1 MNVELDSK
9 SNISIILIKKVLQQ
23 AIDAIEKEIVAVR
36 ETPSTDVLF
45 NGTLEKISGEFIYT
59 FETQNKGL
67 RFAEEIRAKVDSKE
81 HKVNA
86 VEFKDKKVRLEFP
99 ENVGSKVKEV
109 FLEWENDFVLK
120 KMEEHLFKLQDKAEE
135 IPQLKALLQPEEH
148 FKEQEGSIDIKVDEL
163 RNDAQKEAI
172 EKSLKNNI
180 LYVWGPPGTGKTA
193 TLGYIVANLLNQ
205 NKRVL
210 FVSNTNR
217 AVDVGLL
224 SVIEALYEID
234 PGFNLQNTTRYG
246 EAALDDARLED
257 ILFEHQ
263 VKTKLD
269 SRKAD
274 AVALSNTLSNYEK
287 LQEKIDDLMRNGEEI
302 PEKLE
307 LECQLTGNKLDEYGG
322 AESVE
327 IEIDRLMNLNER
339 YELKKKQ
346 LVATTL
352 AKVCTSELFYNISY
366 DAVVVDEGSMA
377 GIPYL
382 LLMAAKSKQHLVV
395 AGDPMQLP
403 PIALT
408 DHPKSRD
415 FLEQDIFTFISKSQS
430 TEDLFSWHDFN
441 PKFTSFF
448 DVQYRM
454 KDDLAGVISSVF
466 YEGRLKSG
474 KPADGRILEDNVASV
489 ALIDTTKY
497 NPVLEQETGERG
509 FKPINEVHHRL
520 IEESVKRLIRNHSP
534 DDIGII
540 VPFRNSVYK
549 VRNHLWEKGYRD
561 IEVGTIHTFQGREK
575 SVIIFDTVM
584 SGEWQN
590 GGMRHYSVR
599 PFDEKK
605 NGLSVPRLL
614 NVAFSRSKELLVII
628 ADMQHIEKVYG
639 NKFLGRLLGSVK
651 EISI

>member
-1 MNVELDSK
+1 M
-9 SNISIILIKKVLQQ
+9 IKKVLQQ

-67 RFAEEIRAKVDSKE
+67 RFAEEIKAKIDSKE
-81 HKVNA
+81 HKVHP

-99 ENVGSKVKEV
+99 ENVGSKIQEV

-120 KMEEHLFKLQDKAEE
+120 KMEEHLYKLQDKADEV
-135 IPQLKALLQPEEH
+135 PQLKALLQPEEN
-148 FKEQEGSIDIKVDEL
+148 FKEHKDSAEIKVDDL
-163 RNDAQKEAI
+163 RNDSQRDAI

-274 AVALSNTLSNYEK
+274 AVTLSNTLSSYEK
-287 LQEKIDDLMRNGEEI
+287 LQEKIDDLMRNGEKV

-307 LECQLTGNKLDEYGG
+307 MQCQLAGNKLDEFGG

-352 AKVCTSELFYNISY
+352 AKVCTSELFYNLSY

-377 GIPYL
+377 GIPYM
-382 LLMAAKSKQHLVV
+382 LLMAAKSKKHLIV

-403 PIALT
+403 PIAIT
-408 DHPKSRD
+408 NHSKSRD
-415 FLEQDIFTFISKSQS
+415 FLEQDVFTFVSKSQS
-430 TEDLFSWHDFN
+430 TEDLFNWHDFN
-441 PKFTSFF
+441 PKFTCFF

-474 KPADGRILEDNVASV
+474 KPADGRITDGSIASV
-489 ALIDTTKY
+489 ALIDTAKY

-509 FKPINEVHHRL
+509 FKPVNEVHHRL
-520 IEESVKRLIRNHSP
+520 IEESVKRLTKNHAP

>member
-1 MNVELDSK
+1 M
-9 SNISIILIKKVLQQ
+9 IKKVLQQ

-67 RFAEEIRAKVDSKE
+67 RFAEEIRAKIDSKE
-81 HKVNA
+81 HKVNP

-99 ENVGSKVKEV
+99 ENVGSKIKEV

-224 SVIEALYEID
+224 SVMEALYEID
-234 PGFNLQNTTRYG
+234 PVFNLQNTTRYG

-307 LECQLTGNKLDEYGG
+307 LECQLAGNKLDEYGG
-322 AESVE
+322 AKSVE

-408 DHPKSRD
+408 NHPKSRD
-415 FLEQDIFTFISKSQS
+415 FLEQDIFTFVSKSQS

-628 ADMQHIEKVYG
+628 ADMQHIEKIYG

>member
-1 MNVELDSK
+1 M
-9 SNISIILIKKVLQQ
+9 IKKVIQQ

-45 NGTLEKISGEFIYT
+45 TGELEKISGEYIYS
-59 FETQNKGL
+59 FESHNRGL

-81 HKVNA
+81 FKVHI

-99 ENVGSKVKEV
+99 ENVGSRIDEV

-135 IPQLKALLQPEEH
+135 VPQLKALLEPAEH
-148 FKEQEGSIDIKVDEL
+148 FKAHQGSVQIKVDDL
-163 RNDAQKEAI
+163 RNEAQKDAI

-224 SVIEALYEID
+224 SVINALYEID
-234 PGFNLQNTTRYG
+234 PAFDLQNTTRFG
-246 EAALDDARLED
+246 EAALDDKRLED

-269 SRKAD
+269 GRKAD
-274 AVALSNTLSNYEK
+274 AVQLSNLLSNYEK
-287 LQEKIDDLMRNGEEI
+287 LQEAVDDLMRNGEEV
-302 PEKLE
+302 PEKMD
-307 LECQLTGNKLDEYGG
+307 LECQLAANKMDEYGG
-322 AESVE
+322 REAVE
-327 IEIDRLMNLNER
+327 IEIDRLLNLNER

-377 GIPYL
+377 GIPYM
-382 LLMAAKSKQHLVV
+382 LLMAGKSKQHLIV

-403 PIALT
+403 PIAIT

-415 FLEQDIFTFISKSQS
+415 FLEQDIFTYVSKSES
-430 TEDLFSWHDFN
+430 TEDLFNWHDFN
-441 PKFTSFF
+441 PNFTSFF
-448 DVQYRM
+448 DTQYRM

-474 KPADGRILEDNVASV
+474 KPADGRDLDNGESFSV
-489 ALIDTTKY
+489 ALIDSAKY
-497 NPVLEQETGERG
+497 NPVLEQESGEKG
-509 FKPINEVHHRL
+509 FKPVNEVHMRL
-520 IEESVKRLIRNHSP
+520 IEESVKRLTKNHPSE
-534 DDIGII
+534 DIGII

-549 VRNHLWEKGYRD
+549 VRNYLWEKGYREV
-561 IEVGTIHTFQGREK
+561 EVGTIHTFQGREK
-575 SVIIFDTVM
+575 PVIIFDTVM

-628 ADMQHIEKVYG
+628 ADMGHVQKVYG
-639 NKFLGRLLGSVK
+639 NKFLGRLLGSVQK
-651 EISI
+651 ISI

>member
-1 MNVELDSK
+1 M
-9 SNISIILIKKVLQQ
+9 IKKVIQQ
-23 AIDAIEKEIVAVR
+23 AIDAIEKEILAVR

-45 NGTLEKISGEFIYT
+45 TGELEKISGEYIYT
-59 FETQNKGL
+59 FESQNRGL

-81 HKVNA
+81 YKVQV
-86 VEFKDKKVRLEFP
+86 VEFKEKKVRLEFP
-99 ENVGSKVKEV
+99 ENVGSRVDEV

-135 IPQLKALLQPEEH
+135 VPQLKALLEPAGH
-148 FKEQEGSIDIKVDEL
+148 FKTYTDSVPIQVDDL
-163 RNDAQKEAI
+163 RNEAQKDAI

-234 PGFNLQNTTRYG
+234 PGYNLQNTTRFG

-263 VKTKLD
+263 VKVKLD
-269 SRKAD
+269 SRKSD
-274 AVALSNTLSNYEK
+274 AVQLSNLLSKYEK
-287 LQEKIDDLMRNGEEI
+287 LQETVDDLMRNGEEV
-302 PEKLE
+302 PEKLD
-307 LECQLTGNKLDEYGG
+307 LECQLAANKMDEHGG
-322 AESVE
+322 KEAVE
-327 IEIDRLMNLNER
+327 IEIDRLINLNER

-377 GIPYL
+377 GIPYM
-382 LLMAAKSKQHLVV
+382 LLMAGKSKKHLVV

-403 PIALT
+403 PIAIT
-408 DHPKSRD
+408 DHRESRE
-415 FLEQDIFTFISKSQS
+415 FLEQDIFTYVSRSKS
-430 TEDLFSWHDFN
+430 TEDLFNWHDFN
-441 PKFTSFF
+441 PDFTSFF
-448 DVQYRM
+448 DIQYRM

-466 YEGRLKSG
+466 YEGRLRSG
-474 KPADGRILEDNVASV
+474 KPADGRDLDIGDSASV
-489 ALIDTTKY
+489 ALIDTAKY
-497 NPVLEQETGERG
+497 NPVLEQESEEKG
-509 FKPINEVHHRL
+509 FKPINEVHMRL
-520 IEESVKRLIRNHSP
+520 IEESVKRLTKNHAP
-534 DDIGII
+534 ENIGII

-575 SVIIFDTVM
+575 PVIIFDTVM

-590 GGMRHYSVR
+590 GGVRHYSVR

-628 ADMQHIEKVYG
+628 ADMGHIQKVYG
-639 NKFLGRLLGSVK
+639 KKFLGRLLGSVK

>member
-1 MNVELDSK
+1 
-9 SNISIILIKKVLQQ
+9 
-23 AIDAIEKEIVAVR
+23 
-36 ETPSTDVLF
+36 
-45 NGTLEKISGEFIYT
+45 
-59 FETQNKGL
+59 
-67 RFAEEIRAKVDSKE
+67 
-81 HKVNA
+81 
-86 VEFKDKKVRLEFP
+86 
-99 ENVGSKVKEV
+99 
-109 FLEWENDFVLK
+109 
-120 KMEEHLFKLQDKAEE
+120 
-135 IPQLKALLQPEEH
+135 
-148 FKEQEGSIDIKVDEL
+148 
-163 RNDAQKEAI
+163 
-172 EKSLKNNI
+172 
-180 LYVWGPPGTGKTA
+180 
-193 TLGYIVANLLNQ
+193 
-205 NKRVL
+205 
-210 FVSNTNR
+210 
-217 AVDVGLL
+217 
-224 SVIEALYEID
+224 VIEALYEID
-234 PGFNLQNTTRYG
+234 PGYNLQNTTRYG
-246 EAALDDARLED
+246 EAALDDPRLED

-274 AVALSNTLSNYEK
+274 AVSLSNTLINYEK

-302 PEKLE
+302 PDKLE
-307 LECQLTGNKLDEYGG
+307 MECQLAGNKLEEYGG

-377 GIPYL
+377 GIPYM

-415 FLEQDIFTFISKSQS
+415 FLEQDIFTFVSKSQS

-441 PKFTSFF
+441 PQFTSFF

-474 KPADGRILEDNVASV
+474 KPADGRILEDSVASV
-489 ALIDTTKY
+489 ALIDTAKY

-520 IEESVKRLIRNHSP
+520 IEESVKRLTRNHSH

-549 VRNHLWEKGYRD
+549 VRNHLWEKGYGD

-628 ADMQHIEKVYG
+628 ADMQHIQKVYG

>member
-1 MNVELDSK
+1 M
-9 SNISIILIKKVLQQ
+9 IKKVIQQ

-45 NGTLEKISGEFIYT
+45 TGELEKISGEYIYS
-59 FETQNKGL
+59 FESHNRGL
-67 RFAEEIRAKVDSKE
+67 RFADEIRAKVDSKE
-81 HKVNA
+81 FKVHI

-99 ENVGSKVKEV
+99 ENVGSRIDEV

-135 IPQLKALLQPEEH
+135 VPQLKALLEPVEH
-148 FKEQEGSIDIKVDEL
+148 FKAHQDSVQIKVDDL
-163 RNDAQKEAI
+163 RNEAQKDAI

-224 SVIEALYEID
+224 SVINALYEID
-234 PGFNLQNTTRYG
+234 PAFDLQNTTRFG
-246 EAALDDARLED
+246 EAALDDKRLED

-269 SRKAD
+269 GRKAD
-274 AVALSNTLSNYEK
+274 AVQLSNLLSNYEK
-287 LQEKIDDLMRNGEEI
+287 LQEAVDDLMRNGEEV
-302 PEKLE
+302 PEKMD
-307 LECQLTGNKLDEYGG
+307 LECQLAANKMDEYGG
-322 AESVE
+322 REAVE
-327 IEIDRLMNLNER
+327 IEIDRLLNLNER

-377 GIPYL
+377 GIPYM
-382 LLMAAKSKQHLVV
+382 LLMAGKSKQHLIV

-403 PIALT
+403 PIAIT

-415 FLEQDIFTFISKSQS
+415 FLEQDIFTYVSKSES
-430 TEDLFSWHDFN
+430 TEDLFNWHDFN
-441 PKFTSFF
+441 PNFTSFF
-448 DVQYRM
+448 DTQYRM

-474 KPADGRILEDNVASV
+474 KPADGRDLDNGESSSV
-489 ALIDTTKY
+489 ALIDSAKY
-497 NPVLEQETGERG
+497 NPVLEQESGEKG
-509 FKPINEVHHRL
+509 FKPVNEVHMRL
-520 IEESVKRLIRNHSP
+520 IEESVKRLTKNHSSE
-534 DDIGII
+534 DIGII

-549 VRNHLWEKGYRD
+549 VRNHLWEKGYREV
-561 IEVGTIHTFQGREK
+561 EVGTIHTFQGREK
-575 SVIIFDTVM
+575 PVIIFDTVM

-628 ADMQHIEKVYG
+628 ADMGHVQKVYG
-639 NKFLGRLLGSVK
+639 NKFLGRLLGSVQK
-651 EISI
+651 ISI

>member
-1 MNVELDSK
+1 
-9 SNISIILIKKVLQQ
+9 LIKKVLQQ

-99 ENVGSKVKEV
+99 ENVGSKIEEV

-163 RNDAQKEAI
+163 RNNAQKEAI

-224 SVIEALYEID
+224 SVMEALYEID
-234 PGFNLQNTTRYG
+234 PIFNLQNTTRYG

-307 LECQLTGNKLDEYGG
+307 LECQLAGNKLDEYGG
-322 AESVE
+322 AKSVE

-415 FLEQDIFTFISKSQS
+415 FLEQDIFTFVSKSQS

-628 ADMQHIEKVYG
+628 ADMQHIEKIYG

>member
-1 MNVELDSK
+1 M
-9 SNISIILIKKVLQQ
+9 IKKVLQQ
-23 AIDAIEKEIVAVR
+23 AIEAIEKEIVAVR

-45 NGTLEKISGEFIYT
+45 NGTLEKISGEYIYT

-67 RFAEEIRAKVDSKE
+67 RFAEEVRAKIDSKE
-81 HKVNA
+81 HKVNP

-99 ENVGSKVKEV
+99 ENVGSKIEEV

-148 FKEQEGSIDIKVDEL
+148 FKKQEGAIDIKVDKW
-163 RNDAQKEAI
+163 RNESQKDAIQ
-172 EKSLKNNI
+172 KSLKNNI

-205 NKRVL
+205 KKRVL

-234 PGFNLQNTTRYG
+234 PGYNLQNTTRYG
-246 EAALDDARLED
+246 EAALDDPRLED

-274 AVALSNTLSNYEK
+274 AVSLSNTLSNYEK

-302 PEKLE
+302 PDKLE
-307 LECQLTGNKLDEYGG
+307 MECQLAGNKLEEYGG

-377 GIPYL
+377 GIPYM

-415 FLEQDIFTFISKSQS
+415 FLEQDIFTFVSKSQS
-430 TEDLFSWHDFN
+430 TEDLFSWHDLN
-441 PKFTSFF
+441 PQFTSFF

-474 KPADGRILEDNVASV
+474 KPADGRILEDSVASV
-489 ALIDTTKY
+489 ALIDTAKY

-520 IEESVKRLIRNHSP
+520 IEESVKRLTRNHSH

-549 VRNHLWEKGYRD
+549 VRNHLWEKGYGD

-628 ADMQHIEKVYG
+628 ADMQHIQKVYG

>member
-1 MNVELDSK
+1 M
-9 SNISIILIKKVLQQ
+9 IKKVLQE
-23 AIDAIEKEIVAVR
+23 AIEAIEKEILAVR

-45 NGTLEKISGEFIYT
+45 SGELEKISGEFIYT

-67 RFAEEIRAKVDSKE
+67 RFAEEIKAKIDSKE
-81 HKVNA
+81 YKVHP

-99 ENVGSKVKEV
+99 KNVGSKIGEV

-120 KMEEHLFKLQDKAEE
+120 KMEEHLFKLQDKADE
-135 IPQLKALLQPEEH
+135 IPQLKALLQPEEF
-148 FKEQEGSIDIKVDEL
+148 FKERADTVEIKVDDL

-172 EKSLKNNI
+172 QKSLQNNI

-193 TLGYIVANLLNQ
+193 TLGYIVANLLRQ
-205 NKRVL
+205 KKRVL

-224 SVIEALYEID
+224 SVIDALEEVE

-246 EAALDDARLED
+246 EAALDDPRLED

-274 AVALSNTLSNYEK
+274 AVTLSNLLSKYEK
-287 LQEKIDDLMRNGEEI
+287 LQETVDGLMRNGEEV

-307 LECQLTGNKLDEYGG
+307 LECQLAGNKLDEHGG
-322 AESVE
+322 PESVE

-352 AKVCTSELFYNISY
+352 AKVCTSELFYNLSY

-377 GIPYL
+377 GIPYM
-382 LLMAAKSKQHLVV
+382 LLMAAKSKKHLVV

-403 PIALT
+403 PIAIT
-408 DHPKSRD
+408 NHPKSRD
-415 FLEQDIFTFISKSQS
+415 FLEQDIFTFVSKSGT
-430 TEDLFSWHDFN
+430 TEELFNWHDIN
-441 PKFTSFF
+441 PDFTCFF

-474 KPADGRILEDNVASV
+474 KPRDGRITDGSIASV

-497 NPVLEQETGERG
+497 NPVLEQESGERG
-509 FKPINEVHHRL
+509 FKPVNEVHHRL
-520 IEESVKRLIRNHSP
+520 IEESVKRLTKNHAS

-590 GGMRHYSVR
+590 GSMRHYSVR

-628 ADMQHIEKVYG
+628 ADMEHIQKVYG

>member
-1 MNVELDSK
+1 M
-9 SNISIILIKKVLQQ
+9 IKKVIQQ
-23 AIDAIEKEIVAVR
+23 AINAIEKEILAVR

-45 NGTLEKISGEFIYT
+45 AGDLEKISGEYIYE
-59 FETQNKGL
+59 FESQNRGL
-67 RFAEEIRAKVDSKE
+67 RFAEEVRAKVDSKE
-81 HKVNA
+81 YKVQV

-99 ENVGSKVKEV
+99 ENVGSKIDEV

-135 IPQLKALLQPEEH
+135 VPQLKSLLKPEDH
-148 FKEQEGSIDIKVDEL
+148 FKTHDDSIQIKVDDL
-163 RNDAQKEAI
+163 RNEAQKDAI
-172 EKSLKNNI
+172 EKSMKNNI

-193 TLGYIVANLLNQ
+193 TLGYIVANLLKQ
-205 NKRVL
+205 DKRVL

-224 SVIEALYEID
+224 SVINALYEID
-234 PGFNLQNTTRYG
+234 PGYNLQNTTRFG

-274 AVALSNTLSNYEK
+274 AVQLSNLLSKYEK
-287 LQEKIDDLMRNGEEI
+287 LQETVDDLMRNGEEV
-302 PEKLE
+302 PEKLD
-307 LECQLTGNKLDEYGG
+307 LECQLAANKMDEFGG
-322 AESVE
+322 LEAVE
-327 IEIDRLMNLNER
+327 IEIDRLLNLNER
-339 YELKKKQ
+339 YELKKKK

-377 GIPYL
+377 GIPYM
-382 LLMAAKSKQHLVV
+382 LLMAGKSKKHLIV

-403 PIALT
+403 PIAIT
-408 DHPKSRD
+408 DHKESRE
-415 FLEQDIFTFISKSQS
+415 FLEQDIFTYVSKSES
-430 TEDLFSWHDFN
+430 TEDLFNWHDFN
-441 PKFTSFF
+441 PDFTSFF
-448 DVQYRM
+448 DIQYRM

-474 KPADGRILEDNVASV
+474 NPTDGRTLDNGESASV
-489 ALIDTTKY
+489 ALIDTAKY
-497 NPVLEQETGERG
+497 NPVLEQESEEKG
-509 FKPINEVHHRL
+509 FKPINEVHMRL
-520 IEESVKRLIRNHSP
+520 IEESVKRLTKNHAP
-534 DDIGII
+534 ENIGII

-549 VRNHLWEKGYRD
+549 VRNHLWQKGFRD

-575 SVIIFDTVM
+575 PVIIFDTVM
-584 SGEWQN
+584 SGEWQH
-590 GGMRHYSVR
+590 GAKRHYSVR
-599 PFDEKK
+599 PFDENK

-628 ADMQHIEKVYG
+628 ADMGHIQKVYG

>member
-1 MNVELDSK
+1 M
-9 SNISIILIKKVLQQ
+9 IKKVIQQ

-45 NGTLEKISGEFIYT
+45 TGKLEKISGEYIYS
-59 FETQNKGL
+59 FESHNRGL
-67 RFAEEIRAKVDSKE
+67 RFADEIRAKVDSKE
-81 HKVNA
+81 FKVHI

-99 ENVGSKVKEV
+99 ENVGSRIDEV

-135 IPQLKALLQPEEH
+135 VPQLKALLEPVEH
-148 FKEQEGSIDIKVDEL
+148 FKAHQDSVQIKVDDL
-163 RNDAQKEAI
+163 RNEAQKDAI

-224 SVIEALYEID
+224 SVINALYEID
-234 PGFNLQNTTRYG
+234 PAFDLQNTTRFG
-246 EAALDDARLED
+246 EAALDDKRLED

-269 SRKAD
+269 GRKAD
-274 AVALSNTLSNYEK
+274 AVQLSNLLSNYEK
-287 LQEKIDDLMRNGEEI
+287 LQEAVDDLMRNGEEV
-302 PEKLE
+302 PEKMD
-307 LECQLTGNKLDEYGG
+307 LECQLAANKMDEYGG
-322 AESVE
+322 REAVE
-327 IEIDRLMNLNER
+327 IEIDRLLNLNER

-377 GIPYL
+377 GIPYM
-382 LLMAAKSKQHLVV
+382 LLMAGKSKQHLIV

-403 PIALT
+403 PIAIT

-415 FLEQDIFTFISKSQS
+415 FLEQDIFTYVSKSES
-430 TEDLFSWHDFN
+430 TEDLFNWHDFN
-441 PKFTSFF
+441 PNFTSFF
-448 DVQYRM
+448 DTQYRM

-474 KPADGRILEDNVASV
+474 KPADGRDLDNGESSSV
-489 ALIDTTKY
+489 ALIDSAKY
-497 NPVLEQETGERG
+497 NPVLEQESGEKG
-509 FKPINEVHHRL
+509 FKPVNEVHMRL
-520 IEESVKRLIRNHSP
+520 IEESVKRLTKNHSSE
-534 DDIGII
+534 DIGII

-549 VRNHLWEKGYRD
+549 VRNHLWEKGYREV
-561 IEVGTIHTFQGREK
+561 EVGTIHTFQGREK
-575 SVIIFDTVM
+575 PVIIFDTVM

-628 ADMQHIEKVYG
+628 ADMGHVQKVYG
-639 NKFLGRLLGSVK
+639 NKFLGRLLGSVQK
-651 EISI
+651 ISI